1 MDKICLNPFGTN
13 HLCFVEM
20 NCGTLREKDAD
31 KEVSLNGWCRY
42 IRDHGGKLFVD
53 LADRYGITQIVF
65 EGAIKKDADSLGRE
79 YVINV
84 IGKVRKRDKE
94 AINEGMPTGTIEVA
108 ASALK
113 IIGKSKVPPFEIV
126 EEKEDFLPSEDLRLK
141 YRYLD
146 LRRRKMIENIE
157 FRDSATKE
165 IRRFFWSE
173 GFLELETPN
182 LVLDTHDVSGS
193 RTLLIPSRTSKGKFF
208 ALPQSP
214 QVYKQLCMVSGLDKY
229 FQVARVFRD
238 EDPREDRQLEFTQID
253 FEVSFKDEK
262 YIQDLIERL
271 VKKVFKETLGQDIKT
286 PFEHMDHKAAIA
298 EYGNDKPDLRFG
310 YKMFD
315 ITNEAARS
323 DYNILKKVIDNKGS
337 VRAIAFQADFS
348 GEGPALDKNYM
359 LSLVETAKSLGLRGL
374 TWLYVKD
381 SKLHSFPDA
390 ISGALKN
397 VEKEILS
404 KTKAVDGDVII
415 IGADTSENVLLA
427 AMSKLRRIVGIKLGR
442 FKTQHA
448 FLWVDRFP
456 LYEKDEVT
464 GNLQPAHNPFVAPT
478 EDTMHFMDSEPE
490 KVLGKRYDL
499 VLNGVEIAGGSIRI
513 NDPELQK
520 KVLKGIG
527 LSEDEIERSL
537 GFLIEGLS
545 HGAPVHGGA
554 AIGLDRFV
562 ATLAGQDDIK
572 DFILFP
578 RNRKFDSPLD
588 NSPSVVEQTRLK
600 DDYNLRIEK

>member
-1 MDKICLNPFGTN
+1 MET
-13 HLCFVEM
+13 
-20 NCGTLREKDAD
+20 NCGALRENDAG
-31 KEVSLNGWCRY
+31 KETSLNGWCRY
-42 IRDHGGKLFVD
+42 IRDHGGKLFID
-53 LADRYGITQIVF
+53 LADRYGITQVVF
-65 EGAIKKDADSLGRE
+65 EGAIKKDADQLGRE

-94 AINEGMPTGTIEVA
+94 AINPSMPTGMVEVEA
-108 ASALK
+108 KSLK

-126 EEKEDFLPSEDLRLK
+126 EEKEGFLPSEDLRLK

-146 LRRRKMIENIE
+146 LRRRKMIANIE
-157 FRDSATKE
+157 FRDKVTKS
-165 IRRFFWSE
+165 IRKFFWGE

-182 LVLDTHDVSGS
+182 LVRDTHDVSGS
-193 RTLLIPSRTSKGKFF
+193 RTLLIPSRTNKGEFF

-214 QVYKQLCMVSGLDKY
+214 QIYKQLCMVSGLDKY

-271 VKKVFKETLGQDIKT
+271 VKQVFKETLTQEIKT
-286 PFEHMDHKAAIA
+286 PFEHMDYKVAIA

-310 YKMFD
+310 YKISD
-315 ITNEAARS
+315 ITDEAANS
-323 DYNILKKVIDNKGS
+323 NYNILKRVIENKGS
-337 VRAIAFQADFS
+337 VKAIAFQSDFS
-348 GEGPALDKNYM
+348 KEGSPIDKNYM
-359 LSLVETAKSLGLRGL
+359 LSLVETAKNLGLKGL
-374 TWLYVKD
+374 TWLYVKN
-381 SKLHSFPDA
+381 SKLNSFPDS
-390 ISGALKN
+390 ISEAFKN
-397 VEKEILS
+397 VEKGILS
-404 KTKAVDGDVII
+404 KTKAGDGDVII

-427 AMSKLRRIVGIKLGR
+427 AMSKLRRIVGIKIDK
-442 FKTQHA
+442 FKTRHA

-456 LYEKDEVT
+456 LYEKEEVT
-464 GNLQPAHNPFVAPT
+464 GSLQPAHNPFVAPT
-478 EDTMHFMDSEPE
+478 EDTLHFMDSDPE

-499 VLNGVEIAGGSIRI
+499 VLNGIEIAGGSIRI
-513 NDPELQK
+513 NNPELQM
-520 KVLKGIG
+520 KVLRGIG
-527 LSEDEIERSL
+527 LSDEEIENSL
-537 GFLIEGLS
+537 GFMIEGLS
-545 HGAPVHGGA
+545 HGAPIHGGA

-588 NSPSVVEQTRLK
+588 NSPSSIDQTRLK
-600 DDYNLRIEK
+600 NDYNLRIEK

>member
-1 MDKICLNPFGTN
+1 MET
-13 HLCFVEM
+13 
-20 NCGTLREKDAD
+20 NCGALREKDAG
-31 KEVSLNGWCRY
+31 KEISLNGWCRY

-53 LADRYGITQIVF
+53 LADRYGIIQVVF
-65 EGAIKKDADSLGRE
+65 EGPIKGAADQLGRE
-79 YVINV
+79 YVVNV
-84 IGKVRKRDKE
+84 VGRVRKRESD
-94 AINEGMPTGTIEVA
+94 AINNGMPTGMVEVEA
-108 ASALK
+108 KSLK

-126 EEKEDFLPSEDLRLK
+126 EEKEGFLPSEDLRLK

-146 LRRRKMIENIE
+146 LRRRKMIANIE
-157 FRDSATKE
+157 FRDNVTKS
-165 IRRFFWSE
+165 IRKFFWDE

-182 LVLDTHDVSGS
+182 LVRDTHDVSGS
-193 RTLLIPSRTSKGKFF
+193 RTLLIPSRTNKGKFF

-214 QVYKQLCMVSGLDKY
+214 QIYKQLCMVSGLDKY

-271 VKKVFKETLGQDIKT
+271 VRQVFKETLNQDIKT
-286 PFEHMDHKAAIA
+286 PFERMDYKVAIA

-310 YKMFD
+310 YKIFD
-315 ITNEAARS
+315 MTEESAKSN
-323 DYNILKKVIDNKGS
+323 YNILKRVIENKGG
-337 VRAIAFQADFS
+337 VKAIAFRADFS
-348 GEGPALDKNYM
+348 KDGSSIDKNYM
-359 LSLVETAKSLGLRGL
+359 LSLVETAKNLGLKGL

-381 SKLHSFPDA
+381 SKLNSSPESISDA
-390 ISGALKN
+390 FKN
-397 VEKEILS
+397 VEKEILV
-404 KTKAVDGDVII
+404 KTKAGDGDVII

-427 AMSKLRRIVGIKLGR
+427 AMSKLRRAVGIKIGK

-464 GNLQPAHNPFVAPT
+464 GALQPAHNPFVSPT
-478 EDTMHFMDSEPE
+478 EDTVHFMESDPE

-499 VLNGVEIAGGSIRI
+499 VLNGIEIAGGSIRI
-513 NDPELQK
+513 NDPELQM
-520 KVLKGIG
+520 KVFRRMG
-527 LSEDEIERSL
+527 LSEDEIQNSL
-537 GFLIEGLS
+537 GFMIEGLS
-545 HGAPVHGGA
+545 YGAPIHGGA

-578 RNRKFDSPLD
+578 RNRRFDSPLD
-588 NSPSVVEQTRLK
+588 NSPSPVEQNRLK
-600 DDYNLRIEK
+600 NDYNLRIEK